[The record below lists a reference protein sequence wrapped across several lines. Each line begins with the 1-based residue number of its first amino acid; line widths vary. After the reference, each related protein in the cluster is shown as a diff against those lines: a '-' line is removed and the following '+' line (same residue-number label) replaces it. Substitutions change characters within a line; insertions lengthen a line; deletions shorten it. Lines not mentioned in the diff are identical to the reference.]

1 MNPDIAE
8 LKMIRRLGA
17 GVRDW
22 VSWQG
27 ELSNLTQSVVR
38 VRMLRALNRDSARYP
53 VFRSVAAT
61 MKRGMD
67 DVLDDM
73 ALHSGLVAQ
82 RLDETSLLLDDTDV
96 FVSISGQRV
105 SVGSSLTIEIWART
119 LARLEVVRDRLLDL
133 GGEHV
138 RRRDMFTID
147 WRFGGGGPFGLRSVS
162 FDEAAEPALLSAA
175 YPVLQEPVDRY
186 VARYLDARETVL
198 VVLGPPGTG
207 KTRLVRS
214 ILSEI
219 SRRKDNSAQVLY
231 TADQQAMESDGIFV
245 EFITGE
251 HDAFVIE
258 DADHLLRARA
268 NGNTDLHR
276 FLAIA
281 DGVVRAQGR
290 KIIFSTNLPNITDI
304 DEALVRPGRA
314 FGVLRTRLHTREEA
328 IVLMHALKGT
338 AFDAE
343 AAEASLANCPR
354 GISLAEIYRLA
365 EA

>member
-1 MNPDIAE
+1 MP
-8 LKMIRRLGA
+8 RRLLTRT
-17 GVRDW
+17 RDR

-27 ELSNLTQSVVR
+27 KLNSFTQSVVR
-38 VRMLRALNRDSARYP
+38 VRMLRALNREAARYP

-61 MKRGMD
+61 VKRGMD
-67 DVLDDM
+67 EVLDDM

-82 RLDETSLLLDDTDV
+82 RLDETSLLLDDADV
-96 FVSISGQRV
+96 FVSVSGQRV
-105 SVGSSLTIEIWART
+105 SVGSSLTIDIWART
-119 LARLEVVRDRLLDL
+119 LARLEAVRDRLLAL

-138 RRRDMFTID
+138 RRHEMFTID
-147 WRFGGGGPFGLRSVS
+147 WRFGGGGPFGLRGVC
-162 FDEAAEPALLSAA
+162 FDEAAEPALLNEA
-175 YPVLQEPVDRY
+175 YPALDGPVDGFVR
-186 VARYLDARETVL
+186 RFLNARETVL

-214 ILSEI
+214 ILSEM
-219 SRRKDNSAQVLY
+219 SRRKNDSAQVLY
-231 TADQQAMESDGIFV
+231 TADKKAMESDTIFV
-245 EFITGE
+245 GFITGD

-290 KIIFSTNLPNITDI
+290 KIIFTTNLPNIADI
-304 DEALVRPGRA
+304 DEVLVRPGRA
-314 FGVLRTRLHTREEA
+314 FGVLHTRLHTHDEA
-328 IVLMHALKGT
+328 VALLRVLKGA
-338 AFDAE
+338 AFNDE
-343 AAEASLANCPR
+343 ETEASLAGYPR
-354 GISLAEIYRLA
+354 GISLAGIYRLA